1 MYAEIVAAVQSAKTL
16 AELVKAANSLSN
28 HSQMLTAV
36 HSVQEKLTDALTAHL
51 ASQEKQA
58 ALAEEVRELKKQI
71 ADVENW
77 ETEMQRYSLFQF
89 PTGALAYSIKP
100 GMEQGQ
106 PTHYLCTSC
115 VDKKQKS
122 TLQPNGRYLRCTVCK
137 TDIEI
142 RDFVPPTVRG
152 GGSWAS

>member
-58 ALAEEVRELKKQI
+58 ALAEEVRELKNK
-71 ADVENW
+71 
-77 ETEMQRYSLFQF
+77 
-89 PTGALAYSIKP
+89 
-100 GMEQGQ
+100 
-106 PTHYLCTSC
+106 
-115 VDKKQKS
+115 
-122 TLQPNGRYLRCTVCK
+122 
-137 TDIEI
+137 
-142 RDFVPPTVRG
+142 
-152 GGSWAS
+152 

>member
-89 PTGALAYSIKP
+89 PTGALAYAVNP

-115 VDKKQKS
+115 VDKRQK
-122 TLQPNGRYLRCTVCK
+122 TILQPHRRYLKCQVCK
-137 TDIEI
+137 TDIETQ
-142 RDFVPPTVRG
+142 DFVPPTVHRG
-152 GGSWAS
+152 SSWG